1 MKKLYFFLLLSST
14 LHAQSTFSFKE
25 KIHLKKINN
34 QYFSQS
40 NRNPLQFVNKNE
52 KITIPVKTFTSSIED
67 DSKTFYEIN
76 TVVDYQKAKIFVTDS
91 LDIQYSKLS
100 GELFLEDNKLLFY
113 PRLEEKEDLKY
124 DKFIRNHSFF
134 FDLPERSSLDVHY
147 SSWHIGVVTL
157 PVKAYLKSR
166 SDSVKNNVI
175 LAANLNVMFGKKWG
189 TKRYYNSPGSRE
201 DKVSTKSW
209 SMNAILG
216 ITRVELDIYNTTP
229 QIGSIKTNV
238 TNLSYGL
245 AVGYQLDKFGLF
257 LATGIDSPLSSL
269 GKNWNFSNKPWIG
282 LGLGLGF
289 W

>member
-147 SSWHIGVVTL
+147 SSWHIGVLTL

>member
-52 KITIPVKTFTSSIED
+52 KITIPVKTFTSSIGD

-147 SSWHIGVVTL
+147 SSWHIGVLTL